1 MRWYGAQKPLL
12 RTWHAWLLYKGP
24 QRVLVGPSGSVRVPT
39 NISAEC
45 SPEIDA
51 DFLGLAFEQ
60 ASFTRYAQDDEGN
73 INAFS
78 TNLMDAIYSRTD
90 GKPNI
95 RLGGTSPDYGKY
107 LPGQAE
113 PALPVAEQDN
123 YQDIGHTTIGPFYWH
138 LTKNFPD
145 AVYIIQVP
153 LATTN
158 ISEPVAWAQPAV
170 DIVGLDK
177 IFSIQPGNEAD
188 LYTNTFTGANGIP
201 LHPPDYQGNLDNE
214 TYVGNWTKYVS
225 AIKNAVASVPSGR
238 YFTAFDT
245 SAYFGADV
253 AANQY
258 IFAVDRCFDLG
269 IDADGVVKEVAAH
282 YYQGIAGTAATLG
295 SELMNLTITHTH
307 LDQYKV
313 RISWLRANKPNVPFG
328 KGRVSPFLQPFP
340 ELWLKITKNIAVL
353 SEVGNSLQPQNTYT
367 YQARLGS
374 ALWQVDFY
382 LYSMALGVARINYQ
396 QIMRMPAQVFSNYYS
411 QPFLADFI
419 GKTRVSQLEV
429 DANNVAAYAAYEDGA
444 PKRIAVVNMNY
455 WNQTSSAEPRGSVT
469 LNFEVPDDVAQVTAY
484 HLNSPLGAGAA
495 ADTITYGGSQ
505 WTYESLGKEVK
516 NVRQDTEIVAVVDG
530 AAGVTVASSEA
541 TWNVE
546 PTRCRLI
553 RQFSACKVQNQAS
566 RGSKCGS
573 EKEITAVKLIITAAF
588 LCDVMKF
595 STVVLFD
602 RLFFMSEPE
611 KRHW

>member
-1 MRWYGAQKPLL
+1 MFYKTLKPIGLFL
-12 RTWHAWLLYKGP
+12 ALGKP
-24 QRVLVGPSGSVRVPT
+24 VLTVYISRPSGSIRVPAT
-39 NISAEC
+39 IPAEA

-78 TNLMDAIYSRTD
+78 TNLMNAIYSRTG

-95 RLGGTSPDYGKY
+95 RLGGTSSDYGKY
-107 LPGQAE
+107 FPGQTE

-123 YQDIGHTTIGPFYWH
+123 YQDIGHTTIGPSYWH

-145 AVYIIQVP
+145 AIYIIQVP

-158 ISEPVAWAQPAV
+158 VSEPVAWAQSAV
-170 DIVGLDK
+170 DIIGLDK

-201 LHPPDYQGNLDNE
+201 LHPPNYQGNLNNE
-214 TYVGNWTKYVS
+214 TYVGNWTRYVS
-225 AIKNAVASVPSGR
+225 AIKDAVPSVPSGR

-258 IFAVDRCFDLG
+258 IFEVDRCFNLG

-295 SELMNLTITHTH
+295 SSLMNLTITHTH
-307 LDQYKV
+307 LDQFKG
-313 RISWLRANKPNVPFG
+313 RIDWLRANKPEVPF
-328 KGRVSPFLQPFP
+328 
-340 ELWLKITKNIAVL
+340 VL

-382 LYSMALGVARINYQ
+382 LCSMAIGVSRINYQ
-396 QIMRMPAQVFSNYYS
+396 QIMHAGYDMWLPVASAGLPAQVFSNYYS
-411 QPFLADFI
+411 QPLLADFI
-419 GKTRVSQLEV
+419 EKGDSGKTRVSQLQV
-429 DANNVAAYAAYEDGA
+429 DASNVAAYVAYEDGT
-444 PKRIAVVNMNY
+444 PKRIVVVNMNY
-455 WNQTSSAEPRGSVT
+455 WNQTSSASPRGSVK
-469 LNFEVPDDVAQVTAY
+469 LNFEVPDDDDDGAQLTVY

-505 WTYESLGKEVK
+505 WTYDSLGKEVK
-516 NVRQDTEIVAVVDG
+516 NVRQDTETVAVADG
-530 AAGVTVASSEA
+530 AASVTVVSSEA
-541 TWNVE
+541 V
-546 PTRCRLI
+546 LI
-553 RQFSACKVQNQAS
+553 W
-566 RGSKCGS
+566 
-573 EKEITAVKLIITAAF
+573 L
-588 LCDVMKF
+588 
-595 STVVLFD
+595 
-602 RLFFMSEPE
+602 
-611 KRHW
+611 